1 MPAIALRWLL
11 VALLVAGATS
21 PAGHA
26 LVAVPELQAR
36 VTDLGAILS
45 PAERDALEASL
56 RAFELRK
63 GAQLAVLIVPS
74 TAPETAEQYAMRVAE
89 TWRLGRS
96 GVDDGLLLLVVT
108 RDRALRVEVG
118 YGLEGVVPD
127 VVARRVIDETI
138 VPFFQRGELAAG
150 IDAGVQQLMRIIDGE
165 ALVAPRRPDPPAS
178 LPDWML
184 IPFFVLL
191 SLGPALRQLFGRL
204 GGACIGAGAMALLV
218 WLLIGAV
225 TPALGSALLVFLFVL
240 LPGGSR
246 HGRWSSGGFGRG
258 GGVSGGGGG
267 FGGGGFSGGGGGFG
281 GGGASG
287 RW

>member
-11 VALLVAGATS
+11 FALLLSGGPS
-21 PAGHA
+21 PVCHA

-74 TAPETAEQYAMRVAE
+74 TAPETVEQYAMRVAE
-89 TWRLGRS
+89 AWRLGRP
-96 GVDDGLLLLVVT
+96 GVDDGLLLLVAT
-108 RDRALRVEVG
+108 KDRALCIEVG

-127 VVARRVIDETI
+127 ALARRVIDETI
-138 VPFFQRGELAAG
+138 VPFFQRGEFAAG
-150 IDAGVQQLMRIIDGE
+150 IDAGVRQLMRMIDDE
-165 ALVAPRRPDPPAS
+165 ALAPPRRPDPPTR

-191 SLGPALRQLFGRL
+191 SLGPALRRLFGRL
-204 GGACIGAGAMALLV
+204 GGACVGAGAMALFV

-225 TPALGSALLVFLFVL
+225 TLALGSALLVFLFVL

-246 HGRWSSGGFGRG
+246 HGRWSSGGFGG
-258 GGVSGGGGG
+258 GGGFNGGGGG